1 MYFRMNMLLFVFVTC
16 MMGLFGCTNN
26 DDNLSKGTIVKED
39 NTVDKENK
47 IEIIGL
53 ANEIKKVNS
62 SQLNQITKNMTYE
75 EVIDT
80 LGNTKDIG
88 SGIWIFRYEFE
99 NGKFLDLNTEHGL
112 EVKISEE
119 DYQDIQNMLSN

>member
-1 MYFRMNMLLFVFVTC
+1 MYFRMNMLLLVFVTS
-16 MMGLFGCTNN
+16 MMVLFGCTNN
-26 DDNLSKGTIVKED
+26 DDNLSTGAIVKED
-39 NTVDKENK
+39 HTVDKENK
-47 IEIIGL
+47 IEILGL
-53 ANEIKKVNS
+53 TNGIRKVNS

-75 EVIDT
+75 EVMDT

-99 NGKFLDLNTEHGL
+99 NGKFFDLNTEHGPK
-112 EVKISEE
+112 VQISEE